1 MEKNF
6 AKPAIE
12 HTNTPPTFPIPSIVQ
27 VSRHSI
33 DKGIY
38 QLLEVRA
45 VQRVTVNKKVH
56 IERERRREKEKKT
69 NLSKNRK
76 QDRSFIPERKEY
88 REYNETIQDVEDARL
103 TRAVYGKFTSENV
116 GSRYR
121 GT

>member
-33 DKGIY
+33 DRGIY

-56 IERERRREKEKKT
+56 IERERKK
-69 NLSKNRK
+69 RK
-76 QDRSFIPERKEY
+76 QICRRTANKIEVSFQSGRNIV
-88 REYNETIQDVEDARL
+88 NI
-103 TRAVYGKFTSENV
+103 TR
-116 GSRYR
+116 RYK
-121 GT
+121 TLKTLVPAIV

>member
-33 DKGIY
+33 DRGIY

-56 IERERRREKEKKT
+56 IEREREKEKKT

-88 REYNETIQDVEDARL
+88 REYNETIQDVEDSRL

>member
-33 DKGIY
+33 DRGIY

-45 VQRVTVNKKVH
+45 VVTVNKKVH
-56 IERERRREKEKKT
+56 IEREREKEKKT

-76 QDRSFIPERKEY
+76 QDRSFIPER
-88 REYNETIQDVEDARL
+88 RNIVNI
-103 TRAVYGKFTSENV
+103 TR
-116 GSRYR
+116 RYK
-121 GT
+121 TLKTLV

>member
-6 AKPAIE
+6 AGKTE

-76 QDRSFIPERKEY
+76 QDRSFIPEQR
-88 REYNETIQDVEDARL
+88 NIVNI
-103 TRAVYGKFTSENV
+103 TR
-116 GSRYR
+116 RYK
-121 GT
+121 TLKTLV